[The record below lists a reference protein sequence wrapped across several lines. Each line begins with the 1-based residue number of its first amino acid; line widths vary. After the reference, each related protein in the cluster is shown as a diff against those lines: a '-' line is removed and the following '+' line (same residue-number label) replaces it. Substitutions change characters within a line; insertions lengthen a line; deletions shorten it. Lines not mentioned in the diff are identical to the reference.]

1 MIAQVEIIIYDGE
14 IIIIHLMITIYTTK
28 LISKSF
34 IAEDTYQL
42 LFEKPDQFEFIA
54 GQYVFLDFAKPKN
67 TDDRPSMRAMSIASA
82 PHEEKLI
89 FVMRKSDSAFKKNID
104 AMMEG
109 DEIILKGPLGLV
121 SLPEN
126 LHQSIIYI
134 IAGVGITPVRSML
147 KQEEHIAS
155 PRAITL
161 FYSNRT
167 KSDIALHDELKS
179 ISLPHYQ
186 MINTL
191 TREDGEWDGEK
202 GRINGEMIKKYV
214 DDIANQMYYVVGTK
228 DFITSMQQVLEDLN
242 IEKTKIH
249 FDNFG

>member
-1 MIAQVEIIIYDGE
+1 
-14 IIIIHLMITIYTTK
+14 MITIYTTK
-28 LISKSF
+28 LISKKI
-34 IAEDTYQL
+34 IADDTYQL
-42 LFEKPDQFEFIA
+42 LFEKPEFFEFVA
-54 GQYVFLDFAKPKN
+54 GQYAFLDFANPKN

-82 PHEEKLI
+82 SYEKYLM

-104 AMMEG
+104 AMVEG

-126 LHQSIIYI
+126 LHQPVVCIV
-134 IAGVGITPVRSML
+134 AGVGITPIRSML
-147 KQEEHIAS
+147 KQEEHIGS
-155 PRAITL
+155 SRAIIL

-179 ISLPHYQ
+179 VSLPHYQ
-186 MINTL
+186 IINTL
-191 TREDGEWDGEK
+191 TREEGEWEGER
-202 GRINGEMIKKYV
+202 GRINTEMIKKYV
-214 DDIANQMYYVVGTK
+214 DDITNQMYYVVGTK
-228 DFITSMQQVLEDLN
+228 DFITSMQQVLEELG